1 MVALIVAYSI
11 ILACSDKKVTTESPQ
26 NDEEETA
33 KSNVGELLDLRPKV
47 KEIITVDYDTTRWV
61 EIKDNEFFTLNIR
74 YASQNNFMKQSI
86 YDCPRCFLD
95 IRTAEM
101 LKDVSTEF
109 KKYSYS
115 IVLFDCYRPLPFQ
128 EKLWNLM
135 PYATYVTPPS
145 KGSMHNRGSA
155 LDVSLLKTDGSSV
168 DMGTHYDHFGRKA
181 HYDYTELDSS
191 IIANRQLLRS
201 TMEKYGFRGIRT
213 EWWHFSNQESPAD
226 LSDWLWPC
234 D

>member
-1 MVALIVAYSI
+1 MLLCIFALLSAVACIENQTTNKFPT
-11 ILACSDKKVTTESPQ
+11 DETTEIT
-26 NDEEETA
+26 NKHEVDA
-33 KSNVGELLDLRPKV
+33 KHIGP
-47 KEIITVDYDTTRWV
+47 TVNTKASLDYDTTRWV
-61 EIKDNEFFTLNIR
+61 EITDNDFFSLDIR
-74 YASQNNFMKQSI
+74 YASENNFMKQSI

-95 IRTAEM
+95 IRTAKM
-101 LKDVSTEF
+101 LKEASIEF
-109 KKYSYS
+109 KKHSYK
-115 IVLFDCYRPLPFQ
+115 ILLFDCYRPLPFQ

-135 PYATYVTPPS
+135 PNATYVTPPS

-155 LDVSLLKTDGSSV
+155 VDISLLKTDGRSV
-168 DMGTHYDHFGRKA
+168 DMGTDYDHFGKNA
-181 HYDYTELDSS
+181 HYDYIEIDSS